1 MFYYKPGRH
10 NTNII
15 PNTLK
20 LKEKSLEY
28 DKSGLSSNAKDIGTL
43 YLIFALFSGLIGTA
57 FSVLI
62 RLELSVSGV
71 QYIADNQLYSNIIA
85 AHAIVMILLFYTPIV
100 ILGFIVLLNRTSELL
115 QLYCNTPAKPHRL
128 VNLKLTSMPV
138 GLETVAS
145 TINPY
150 IAAGFAV
157 VYGCYFAYLF
167 IDHYSTIPE
176 VTSTIPVVTSTIPEL
191 TTTIPVVPS
200 ILPLQSELFAAY
212 NREELFMIK
221 MSGLRAQLFDLL
233 KIEYLKLDLDE
244 YIRFIDRH
252 QLVYPELNRL
262 LVTFP
267 GGRAHI
273 AELSA
278 LIDTLNTTWANGHHI
293 VHNDVQR
300 ILTQI

>member
-1 MFYYKPGRH
+1 
-10 NTNII
+10 
-15 PNTLK
+15 
-20 LKEKSLEY
+20 
-28 DKSGLSSNAKDIGTL
+28 
-43 YLIFALFSGLIGTA
+43 
-57 FSVLI
+57 
-62 RLELSVSGV
+62 
-71 QYIADNQLYSNIIA
+71 
-85 AHAIVMILLFYTPIV
+85 MILLFYTPIV

-176 VTSTIPVVTSTIPEL
+176 VTSTIPVVTSTI
-191 TTTIPVVPS
+191 
-200 ILPLQSELFAAY
+200 PLQSELFAAY